1 MDWNEAISLL
11 HGSDWKHAK
20 IGLERMKALMSA
32 LGNPQKKLKFIH
44 IAGTNGKG
52 STCSMV
58 RFILTEAGFKTG
70 LYISPHLFSFNERI
84 SVDGTDIS
92 DYDLRRI
99 SEKIRTTVTGLNEE
113 PTDFEMITAM
123 ALCFFYEEGC
133 DYVVLEVGM
142 GGRLD
147 ATNIIDAPEAAA
159 IMSIGLDHTEVLGD
173 TEEQIALE
181 KAGII
186 KAGAPLVVMNQKDSV
201 LQVITDKFREIN
213 GVNADV
219 PALISPHEY
228 SEYSLNNSDTQKKKA
243 GETKQITSPCTVQ
256 NETTASKRVP
266 LTITDPHALTV
277 HSCSLKGGIFS
288 YRDIKNLRLSL
299 LGIYQINNAMAA
311 IDIILSLKCR
321 GINIDGETI
330 KHGLLKARWPGR
342 FELLSEDPVF
352 ILDGAHNPNGAA
364 ALAESIKA
372 FLPDKK
378 VIFVMGVMKDKDH
391 LNMLKIITP
400 FAESFIAELPYDGR
414 GMDPEELKTEISSVF
429 DGPTFTAPSIK
440 DAVAMAVTR
449 GKELKLPVICF
460 GSLYQAGEVRKFFLH

>member
-1 MDWNEAISLL
+1 
-11 HGSDWKHAK
+11 
-20 IGLERMKALMSA
+20 
-32 LGNPQKKLKFIH
+32 
-44 IAGTNGKG
+44 
-52 STCSMV
+52 
-58 RFILTEAGFKTG
+58 
-70 LYISPHLFSFNERI
+70 
-84 SVDGTDIS
+84 
-92 DYDLRRI
+92 
-99 SEKIRTTVTGLNEE
+99 
-113 PTDFEMITAM
+113 
-123 ALCFFYEEGC
+123 
-133 DYVVLEVGM
+133 M

-266 LTITDPHALTV
+266 LTITDPHALNV

-352 ILDGAHNPNGAA
+352 LLDGAHNPNGAA